1 MRSRTIREGSVG
13 LLILLGL
20 GLLGGLVL
28 WIRGFDPTRRGYRFT
43 VEFPNISGMEI
54 GAPVR
59 YRGVAVGQT
68 TAVRPGANQVA
79 VEIEV
84 KPATLVIPR
93 DSLIQVIQTGLIGE
107 TYVDIV
113 PAGPVPETA
122 VAVTPLSD
130 QCDSNLVICSGDR
143 LQGEA
148 GVSFSELISS
158 FTRFTDLFSDPEIV
172 AEIRTLTRNSA
183 NAADGITELS
193 QEVSVLSRS
202 VRQEL
207 GQISDAATTTVTSV
221 GQAAENIALT
231 ADQVD
236 DLIASNRTAIITT
249 LDSISQTSQ
258 DVQRLVSSISPMITE
273 FEESELLTNL
283 ETLSVNAVEA
293 STNLRALTEAVG
305 DTENILLLQQT
316 LDSARATFQ
325 NAQKITADLDE
336 LTGDPVFRDNLRNLV
351 NGLSNLVAESE
362 QLHQRTEFAQALDS
376 AEIALHST
384 NQQVINLE
392 GALLMPLGTEEQMRS
407 PQTPIDGSVLTLPT
421 P

>member
-13 LLILLGL
+13 LLILLAIGL
-20 GLLGGLVL
+20 VGGLVL

-68 TAVRPGANQVA
+68 TAVRPGANLVA
-79 VEIEV
+79 VEMEV
-84 KPATLVIPR
+84 RPATLVIPR

-107 TYVDIV
+107 TYVDIT
-113 PAGPVPETA
+113 PARPVPETA
-122 VAVTPLSD
+122 LAVTPLSD
-130 QCDSNLVICSGDR
+130 RCDSSLVICSGDR

-183 NAADGITELS
+183 SAADGITELS
-193 QEVSVLSRS
+193 QEMANLSRS
-202 VRQEL
+202 VQQEL

-221 GQAAENIALT
+221 GRAADSIALT

-236 DLIASNRTAIITT
+236 ELIVSNRSAIVTT

-258 DVQRLVSSISPMITE
+258 DVQQLVGGLSPMLTE
-273 FEESELLTNL
+273 LEESQLLQNL

-305 DTENILLLQQT
+305 DTENLLLLQQT

-336 LTGDPVFRDNLRNLV
+336 LTGDPAFRDNLRNLV
-351 NGLSNLVAESE
+351 NGLSNLVAASE
-362 QLHQRTEFAQALDS
+362 QLHQRTEFAQMLDS
-376 AEIALHST
+376 ADIALHST
-384 NQQVINLE
+384 NQQVIDL
-392 GALLMPLGTEEQMRS
+392 ADIPL
-407 PQTPIDGSVLTLPT
+407 LPT
-421 P
+421 PPEEALQAP

>member
-1 MRSRTIREGSVG
+1 
-13 LLILLGL
+13 
-20 GLLGGLVL
+20 VL

-43 VEFPNISGMEI
+43 VDFPNISGMEI

-68 TAVRPGANQVA
+68 IAVRPGANQVA
-79 VEIEV
+79 VDIEV

-93 DSLIQVIQTGLIGE
+93 DSIIQVIQTGLIGE

-113 PAGPVPETA
+113 PARPVPETA
-122 VAVTPLSD
+122 VAVTPLSE
-130 QCDSNLVICSGDR
+130 QCDSTLVICHSDR

-193 QEVSVLSRS
+193 QEMASLSRS

-207 GQISDAATTTVTSV
+207 GQISDAATGTVTSV
-221 GQAAENIALT
+221 GRAADSIALT

-236 DLIASNRTAIITT
+236 DLIASNRTSIITT
-249 LDSISQTSQ
+249 LDSISQTSRE
-258 DVQRLVSSISPMITE
+258 VQLLVSSVSPMISE
-273 FEESELLTNL
+273 FEQSELLRNL

-293 STNLRALTEAVG
+293 STNLRALTEVVG

-336 LTGDPVFRDNLRNLV
+336 LTGDPVFRNNLRNLV
-351 NGLSNLVAESE
+351 NGLSNLVADSE
-362 QLHQRTEFAQALDS
+362 QLHDRTEFAQVLNS
-376 AEIALHST
+376 AEVALHST
-384 NQQVINLE
+384 NQSVITLE
-392 GALLMPLGTEEQMRS
+392 EALRTPLPQMPTQI
-407 PQTPIDGSVLTLPT
+407 P
-421 P
+421 